1 MSSRWPACFLFVGG
15 AVRSY
20 GITKGTF
27 WSGPTGRDIRVSGAD
42 TQLVALY
49 LFTGPNANAIGLY
62 YLPFELLLKHVA
74 LPGNR
79 IRKSLLDL
87 DHLHFA
93 HYDDISEV
101 VWVREMAYHQLGE
114 MRPGDGRVRAVSRLY
129 AELPPNPYLGSFFDR
144 YAEKLQLHV
153 PRRDAISK
161 GGPLGGPHPPPYPD
175 PDPVPNVSITQNART
190 LPDRTSPH
198 AREWPMD
205 EWIRYLTAEYPEKRV
220 TSGHMTEQAFLNAI
234 TSDGRQPDLVFADML
249 EHLANQKRGYQWLV
263 KRMIPRLD
271 NWLRD
276 GLWRQ
281 LHEVMPPTALVSEK
295 NLQTM
300 AAGDAFVK
308 GGNHA

>member
-1 MSSRWPACFLFVGG
+1 VGG

-144 YAEKLQLHV
+144 YAEKLQLQV

-161 GGPLGGPHPPPYPD
+161 GGPRGTLTPPHIQIQIQFQTFQ
-175 PDPVPNVSITQNART
+175 VLRT
-190 LPDRTSPH
+190 LELCLIVRRRTHASGRWTSGFATSPPNTRRS
-198 AREWPMD
+198 A
-205 EWIRYLTAEYPEKRV
+205 
-220 TSGHMTEQAFLNAI
+220 
-234 TSDGRQPDLVFADML
+234 
-249 EHLANQKRGYQWLV
+249 
-263 KRMIPRLD
+263 
-271 NWLRD
+271 
-276 GLWRQ
+276 
-281 LHEVMPPTALVSEK
+281 
-295 NLQTM
+295 
-300 AAGDAFVK
+300 
-308 GGNHA
+308 

>member
-1 MSSRWPACFLFVGG
+1 
-15 AVRSY
+15 
-20 GITKGTF
+20 
-27 WSGPTGRDIRVSGAD
+27 
-42 TQLVALY
+42 
-49 LFTGPNANAIGLY
+49 
-62 YLPFELLLKHVA
+62 
-74 LPGNR
+74 
-79 IRKSLLDL
+79 
-87 DHLHFA
+87 
-93 HYDDISEV
+93 
-101 VWVREMAYHQLGE
+101 
-114 MRPGDGRVRAVSRLY
+114 
-129 AELPPNPYLGSFFDR
+129 
-144 YAEKLQLHV
+144 
-153 PRRDAISK
+153 
-161 GGPLGGPHPPPYPD
+161 
-175 PDPVPNVSITQNART
+175 
-190 LPDRTSPH
+190 
-198 AREWPMD
+198 MD

-249 EHLANQKRGYQWLV
+249 EHLANQKRGYLWLL